1 MIIAENHLG
10 TINITEE
17 FFASLIGNAAASC
30 FGVKGM
36 ISNTPIRSLRSVL
49 LRGYGAEKG
58 VEVINDKG
66 KLIVNLHIAITYG
79 VNISEVVKSII
90 HKVRFTVEET
100 TGLVVEKVNV
110 YVDKMSS

>member
-1 MIIAENHLG
+1 MILAENHLG

-17 FFASLIGNAAASC
+17 FFAALIGNAAAGC
-30 FGVKGM
+30 FGVKAM
-36 ISNTPIRSLRSVL
+36 ISNTPLKNIRSFLKS
-49 LRGYGAEKG
+49 GYGLKKG

-79 VNISEVVKSII
+79 VNISEIVKSII
-90 HKVRFTVEET
+90 HKVRYIVEET
-100 TGLVVEKVNV
+100 TGLVVTKVNV